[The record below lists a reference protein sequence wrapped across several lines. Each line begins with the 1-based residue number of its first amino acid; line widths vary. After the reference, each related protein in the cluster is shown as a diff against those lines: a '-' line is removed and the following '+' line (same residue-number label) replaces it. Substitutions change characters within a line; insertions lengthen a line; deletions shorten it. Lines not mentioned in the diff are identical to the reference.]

1 MKETELD
8 NFLKL
13 RIICGTVVKAET
25 FVKAKNPSYNIWVDF
40 GEIGTKQTSAQV
52 TKNYQLID
60 LLGKQVLGLVNI
72 PTRNIAGFVSEFL
85 LLGLEDENGGIVL
98 IQPESKVKNGEI
110 LK

>member
-25 FVKAKNPSYNIWVDF
+25 FVKAKNPSYKIWVDF
-40 GEIGTKQTSAQV
+40 GEMGTKQTSAQV

>member
-25 FVKAKNPSYNIWVDF
+25 FVKAKNPSYKIWVDF

-60 LLGKQVLGLVNI
+60 LLGKQVLGLVNT

>member
-1 MKETELD
+1 LWYC
-8 NFLKL
+8 
-13 RIICGTVVKAET
+13 R
-25 FVKAKNPSYNIWVDF
+25 VDF